1 MKLSVIVVAYDMHRE
16 IPRTLQSLSP
26 AYQRGAD
33 ALDYEVLVMDNGS
46 PEPMDATAIEALG
59 SQFQYH
65 YLEDAPPS
73 PAMALNE
80 GCARSTGEILC
91 LMIDGAHLLTPGV
104 FKFALAAFAAFEQ
117 PVVMT
122 RYFFMGPDDQ
132 NESIRQGYSQAVEDQ
147 LLATIDWPS
156 EGYRLFE
163 VGSPLTGKLPATSWF
178 NKMVESN
185 CIFLSRGTFLAAG
198 GADRRFDLPGGG
210 FLNMDIYRQAARL
223 PGTEVVQLIGEGSFH
238 QYHGGTTTNV
248 TPAQRDDKVRQYGE
262 QYAAIRGEAMA
273 VSDKIVHY
281 IGHIPNEHA
290 KIHRYRPGGSP

>member
-26 AYQRGAD
+26 SYQSGAD
-33 ALDYEVLVMDNGS
+33 SLDYEVLIMDNGS
-46 PEPMDATAIEALG
+46 PEPMDPASIESLG
-59 SQFQYH
+59 PQFHYH
-65 YLEDAPPS
+65 YLEGAPPT
-73 PAMALNE
+73 PALALNE
-80 GCARSTGEILC
+80 GCARSTGDILC

-104 FKFALAAFAAFEQ
+104 FRFALAAFAAFDA

-132 NESIRQGYSQAVEDQ
+132 NESIRHGYSQAVEDD
-147 LLATIDWPS
+147 LLQRINWPN

-163 VGSPLTGKLPATSWF
+163 VGAPLTGKLPATNWF

-185 CIFLSRGTFLAAG
+185 CIFLSRETFLRAG
-198 GADRRFDLPGGG
+198 GADMRFDLPGGG
-210 FLNMDIYRQAARL
+210 FLNMDIYREAARL
-223 PGTEVVQLIGEGSFH
+223 PETEVVQLIGEGSFH

-248 TPAQRDDKVRQYGE
+248 TPEQRDAKVQQCGE
-262 QYAAIRGEAMA
+262 QYTGIRGEPMA

-281 IGHIPNEHA
+281 IGHIPNDHA
-290 KIHRYRPGGSP
+290 KIHRYRPGSGQ